1 MYGSSPLLGYS
12 ILYVKDAPH
21 IHEPMYSAA
30 LFIYFAFAF
39 SLTLRSCPS
48 RLTPMQR
55 WQLIYFESLCGLS
68 GYDFSPHALS
78 NIM

>member
-55 WQLIYFESLCGLS
+55 WQLMLYFKSLCGLS
-68 GYDFSPHALS
+68 G
-78 NIM
+78 